1 MSRKTPISDHLVL
14 VSETTE
20 VIKGILE
27 ACKGALESQRFRVN
41 VKKTINND

>member
-14 VSETTE
+14 ISETIE
-20 VIKGILE
+20 VMKGKLE

-41 VKKTINND
+41 VKKTTNND